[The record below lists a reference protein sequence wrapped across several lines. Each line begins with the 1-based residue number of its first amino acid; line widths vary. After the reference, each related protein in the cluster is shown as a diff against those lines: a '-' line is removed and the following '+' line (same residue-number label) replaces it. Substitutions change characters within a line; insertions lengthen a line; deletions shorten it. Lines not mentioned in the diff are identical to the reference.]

1 MSFVFSRRSRK
12 NLETCEIPLQ
22 TLATKALATSPIDFT
37 IICGYRD
44 KKGQDEAFASG
55 ASKVKFPNSKHNSW
69 PALAF
74 DAVPYPLDWHD
85 IKSFQELGDHII
97 ETWGTMTDDEKMG
110 FDLSWGG
117 NWKKFKD
124 YPHYELRKKS
134 P

>member
-1 MSFVFSRRSRK
+1 MSFVFSRRSKK

-44 KKGQDEAFASG
+44 KKGQEEAFASG
-55 ASKVKFPNSKHNSW
+55 ASKLKFPNSKHNKW

-97 ETWGTMTDDEKMG
+97 ETWGSMTDEEKMG

-117 NWKKFKD
+117 TWKSFKD

-134 P
+134 S

>member
-1 MSFVFSRRSRK
+1 MSFVFSRRSKK
-12 NLETCEIPLQ
+12 NLEACEIPLQ

-37 IICGYRD
+37 IICGYRGKKDQD
-44 KKGQDEAFASG
+44 KAFSSG
-55 ASKVKFPNSKHNSW
+55 ASKVKFPNSKHNKW

-97 ETWGTMTDDEKMG
+97 ETWGSMTDEEKMG

-117 NWKKFKD
+117 TWKSFKD

-134 P
+134 S

>member
-1 MSFVFSRRSRK
+1 MAFVFSRRSR
-12 NLETCEIPLQ
+12 NALQTCEIPLQ
-22 TLATKALATSPIDFT
+22 TLAAKALATSPVDFT

-55 ASKVKFPNSKHNSW
+55 ASGLKFPTSKHNSW

-97 ETWGTMTDDEKMG
+97 ETWGAMTDEEKMG

-117 NWKKFKD
+117 NWNKFKD